1 MTWKRTNPHKT
12 EKKKYL
18 RGTTCFEGKNV
29 LESYWQLLNSNSLKQ
44 NVKRKTYKIYVN
56 ERNNFIPVCEGKHE
70 FFIKSVIYILDFFL
84 ENYIFNIKLQKV
96 QIFTLY

>member
-44 NVKRKTYKIYVN
+44 NVKRKTYKNCVN

-70 FFIKSVIYILDFFL
+70 LFHQKYDLYFRFFIA
-84 ENYIFNIKLQKV
+84 NYIFNIKVQKV
-96 QIFTLY
+96 QIFTVY